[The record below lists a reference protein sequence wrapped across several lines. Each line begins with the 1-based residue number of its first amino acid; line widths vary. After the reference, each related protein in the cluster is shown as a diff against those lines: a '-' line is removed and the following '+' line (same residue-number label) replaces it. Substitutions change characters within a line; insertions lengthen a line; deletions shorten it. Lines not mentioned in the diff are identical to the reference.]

1 MVINVQIPS
10 PIALYAAEITAS
22 GRINFGRVIALD
34 MLCSSCL
41 AAAPRRKTHCTK
53 EPLML
58 RSMTRLVPFVT
69 SVVLLLCSAALA
81 DPYTPSGDFSTG
93 LRSVRISSPQPVF
106 HHVND
111 TLSNNG
117 EGSTPSN
124 PPVAV
129 PEPSS
134 LALAGMGLLGLVGA
148 IRRKVRL

>member
-1 MVINVQIPS
+1 
-10 PIALYAAEITAS
+10 
-22 GRINFGRVIALD
+22 
-34 MLCSSCL
+34 
-41 AAAPRRKTHCTK
+41 
-53 EPLML
+53 ML

-81 DPYTPSGDFSTG
+81 DSYTSSGDFSTG
-93 LRSVRISSPQPVF
+93 SRQSVRISSPQPVF

-124 PPVAV
+124 PLVAV